1 MKLIENNNIFVEL
14 NVILMIFIYLC
25 FLIIPKIHFFMNT
38 IHLNSKSINN
48 FFGFLYKMDTKSK
61 KRLIIKLTES
71 IEDTKT
77 DKKSIASLFGS
88 WIDTRDTESIIKEIR
103 DSRTTNR
110 DIIGF

>member
-1 MKLIENNNIFVEL
+1 MKLIENNNIIVEL
-14 NVILMIFIYLC
+14 NVILMIFNYLC
-25 FLIIPKIHFFMNT
+25 ISITLKIHFFMNT

-77 DKKSIASLFGS
+77 KKKSIASLFGS